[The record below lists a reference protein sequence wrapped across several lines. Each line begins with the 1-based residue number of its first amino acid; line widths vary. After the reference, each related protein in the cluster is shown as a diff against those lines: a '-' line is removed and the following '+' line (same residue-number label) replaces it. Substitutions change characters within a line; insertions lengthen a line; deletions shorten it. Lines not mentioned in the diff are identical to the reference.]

1 MGNILEFSFIYSK
14 DAAKVKAFLDN
25 IPRNIECISYIE
37 IYNKLSK
44 NDYLQS
50 EPSDAV
56 VSSYLMRNLQTS
68 LSRNTVH
75 SIFYVLGS
83 LDIIA
88 IEGVQ
93 NYVNSLTNRPIIY
106 RLYYNSDSNIDSI
119 NSFFKETIEF
129 EIDIE

>member
-1 MGNILEFSFIYSK
+1 MGNLLEFAFIYSK
-14 DAAKVKAFLDN
+14 DAAKIKLFLDS

-56 VSSYLMRNLQTS
+56 VSSYLMRHLQTVLGKS
-68 LSRNTVH
+68 TVR
-75 SIFYVLGS
+75 SVYYVLGCI
-83 LDIIA
+83 DNHTIQGIK
-88 IEGVQ
+88 E
-93 NYVNSLTNRPIIY
+93 YVGSLTTKEVHY
-106 RLYYNSDSNIDSI
+106 KLYHTPDTTLESI
-119 NSFFKETIEF
+119 RFLFDEIVEF

>member
-1 MGNILEFSFIYSK
+1 MENILEFSFIYSK
-14 DAAKVKAFLDN
+14 DAAKIKLFLDS

-56 VSSYLMRNLQTS
+56 VSSYLMRHLQST
-68 LSRNTVH
+68 LSKSTVR
-75 SIFYVLGS
+75 SIYYVLGS
-83 LDIIA
+83 IDDITIRR
-88 IEGVQ
+88 IQE
-93 NYVNSLTNRPIIY
+93 YVMTLTNKEVY
-106 RLYYNSDSNIDSI
+106 YKLYYTSDTTLNNVRLLFSEIVQ
-119 NSFFKETIEF
+119 F